1 MSTLKQKLKDDLT
14 TAMREKDT
22 LVVDTLRMVLAAIT
36 TEEVSGKEAR
46 ELSDQEIITVLT
58 REAKKRREASTAYK
72 DAGRLELAEK
82 EEAESAV
89 INIYLPEALSEKEIS
104 EIIAKA
110 VETAA
115 ASGQT
120 GPSAMGAVMKI
131 VQPQVAGRA
140 DGGIVAGLVKQA
152 LSN

>member
-1 MSTLKQKLKDDLT
+1 MSTLKQKIKDDLT

-89 INIYLPEALSEKEIS
+89 ISVYLPEALSEKEIS

-110 VETAA
+110 VETTA